1 MCLTFPPHQIQSS
14 YISYG
19 TNNNLLSSHYEY
31 GDIETPLPLKSVR
44 TVQAQNCVGGR
55 VSYQLSGNPTF
66 SSSRRLAAKL
76 LESGR
81 YRGHWR
87 CCGGWLCRDS
97 DALMGAIRG
106 NASVGQEN
114 GEHLFIYTAPTHR
127 QTSPPP
133 KKEMLTEEGKAL
145 EAKLERVEAKAVGRA
160 EWAGTKSL

>member
-1 MCLTFPPHQIQSS
+1 
-14 YISYG
+14 
-19 TNNNLLSSHYEY
+19 
-31 GDIETPLPLKSVR
+31 
-44 TVQAQNCVGGR
+44 
-55 VSYQLSGNPTF
+55 
-66 SSSRRLAAKL
+66 
-76 LESGR
+76 
-81 YRGHWR
+81 
-87 CCGGWLCRDS
+87 
-97 DALMGAIRG
+97 MGAIRG